1 MSIIQTWKTNIKA
14 QEALTKQFSEP
25 FDIKFIQADSS
36 GLGKFEIRRF
46 NPLLSIFPK
55 LESTFPG
62 IQKENVFLDKGYFL
76 HDAGVPVGNT
86 ERLQEFAEANYFEFS
101 PKPCFSGEVILNS
114 SPFEWVQNITGQ
126 YPNESGELL
135 ATLDEIKILDEV
147 LRNTPRFQ
155 REKLLGA
162 VFKVSP
168 SENYIL
174 TQRDKA
180 LNYLKDELKLSN
192 ISTTGYYQNIVLQDV
207 FLKEAAIEHL
217 KEVSAYHRSHHRI
230 VFKIDNE
237 AFEAFE
243 KNRESRNIF
252 YSSEDENNDKRGVI
266 LPTPE
271 GNEFSVSFS
280 GGISLS
286 DLRFEIFHFRKTFE
300 RYFHPSDIQTKHL
313 HILHQESS
321 VFFEHLYDLLPQ
333 DQFNISRSSDTV
345 AFDFQDKEEL
355 DKGIKKLD
363 NAKIADIDFHF
374 DDHKFKVTI
383 QHESALVD
391 LQQELAAIPSVSSEI
406 SSDQRKLIFY
416 CSFPNQELQHIL
428 QNRLRDILQAAMPEG
443 ASFRFHELTNGYLKY
458 HLSFKESEYLKDL
471 QKKLD
476 YLNGEEIS
484 IVNDNRNE
492 PIGTIAKVNLPYLN
506 VFFENFSEFSHPNDD
521 WLTVT
526 CELRGERDKIKRLA
540 DTVDIIFS
548 ERRPDIPNAKLTSI
562 LVNSSEATTPDG
574 DILRS
579 QNYLNT
585 KEAVASNLLSNNIN
599 EKQLEAVCKSLLAN
613 DLFMIQ
619 GPPGTGKS
627 TAISEIIWQH
637 IRKSREENEDQMR
650 VLVTSE
656 TNLAVDNAL
665 EKLRSNRHML
675 IKPIRF
681 GSEDKLDKEGRQFSL
696 EYLTKWVN
704 NELFLDEND
713 EVQDNILDSWIRQVK
728 NRSAEAESPDNQHV
742 LKRWQKILS
751 QKENLIRSTFYKNY
765 VANANVIGATC
776 SSIGKTNSIGKFT
789 SFFRNYC
796 QVVYP
801 SAYESFRASP
811 GRSKASALES
821 KKIEFDLVVQ
831 DEASK
836 ASPPELALPCLYGKK
851 SIIIGD
857 HRQLP
862 PMVDTN
868 EFLENLNN
876 LRRKSKVPAD
886 KREIS
891 SLIQYISENRNSFE
905 KSHFETL
912 FFGLHENLRTSF
924 DTQYRMHPGINETV
938 KQFYAEDGGL
948 QCGISEEDANSSD
961 LSNPMSRYH
970 GVTKTPKTHV
980 VWIET
985 KSPEIRKGTSR
996 FNPGEVQMIDWL
1008 LNQIYQNPGYS
1019 DFIDFWPEDALDEKQ
1034 VGIITFYG
1042 AQTGELNKLRYKY
1055 PDMPLRISPVDRF
1068 QGMERNII
1076 IVSLVRSNC
1085 IANFP
1090 NQPPNYE
1097 DFPELGYAKQTSLGF
1112 AEFPN
1117 RLNVALS
1124 RAKRLLV
1131 IVGNSDHFRT
1141 NPQYDSVYK
1150 TIENST
1156 YGRIMNANA
1165 VK

>member
-1 MSIIQTWKTNIKA
+1 MQVEVWKTNIKA

-25 FDIKFIQADSS
+25 FDIKLLQSDSS
-36 GLGKFEIRRF
+36 GLRKYEIKRL
-46 NPLLSIFPK
+46 NPLRSILPK
-55 LESTFPG
+55 LESTFPR
-62 IQKENVFLDKGYFL
+62 IQDENIFLDRGYIL
-76 HDAGVPVGNT
+76 HDANTPVRNI

-101 PKPCFSGEVILNS
+101 AKPCFSGEVVLSN
-114 SPFEWVQNITGQ
+114 SPFEWVREITGQ
-126 YPNESGELL
+126 YPDETGELL
-135 ATLDEIKILDEV
+135 ATFNKLERLDEV
-147 LRNTPRFQ
+147 LQDTPRFQ
-155 REKLLGA
+155 RDNLLGA
-162 VFKVSP
+162 VFKVTP
-168 SENYIL
+168 SETYL
-174 TQRDKA
+174 VDQRDKA
-180 LNYLKDELKLSN
+180 LNYLSQELKLTN
-192 ISTTGYYQNIVLQDV
+192 ITTTGYHQNIVLQDA

-217 KEVSAYHRSHHRI
+217 KEISAYHRSHHGI
-230 VFKIDNE
+230 VFTIDKE
-237 AFEAFE
+237 AFDVFE
-243 KNRESRNIF
+243 KNRKSRNIF
-252 YSSEDENNDKRGVI
+252 YSSEDVNNDKQGII
-266 LPTPE
+266 LPTPHD
-271 GNEFSVSFS
+271 NEFQLSFS

-300 RYFHPSDIQTKHL
+300 RYFDKSDIQVKHL
-313 HILHQESS
+313 HILHQESN

-345 AFDFQDKEEL
+345 AFDFQNKEEL
-355 DKGIKKLD
+355 DKGIEKLQ
-363 NAKIADIDFHF
+363 NTKIADIDYHL
-374 DDHKFKVTI
+374 DNHKFKVKI
-383 QHESALVD
+383 EHESAIVD
-391 LQQELAAIPSVSSEI
+391 LQQELGAIPSVSSEI
-406 SSDQRKLIFY
+406 SPDQRKLVFY

-428 QNRLRDILQAAMPEG
+428 QNRVRDILQTAMPEG
-443 ASFRFHELTNGYLKY
+443 ASYHFHELQNGFLKY

-471 QKKLD
+471 QKKFE
-476 YLNGEEIS
+476 YLNGEVIS
-484 IVNDNRNE
+484 IVNDHRNE
-492 PIGTIAKVNLPYLN
+492 PIGTIGKVNLPYLE
-506 VFFENFSEFSHPNDD
+506 VLFEDFAESAHPQDD
-521 WLTVT
+521 WITVT
-526 CELRGERDKIKRLA
+526 CELRGERDKIKRLS
-540 DTVDIIFS
+540 DTVDTIFS
-548 ERRPDIPNAKLTSI
+548 DQNLEIPNTRLTSI
-562 LVNSSEATTPDG
+562 LIDSSVANTLDG

-579 QNYLNT
+579 QDYL
-585 KEAVASNLLSNNIN
+585 KAREAVTNNLLSNKIN
-599 EKQLEAVCKSLLAN
+599 AKQLEAVCKSLLAE

-627 TAISEIIWQH
+627 TAISELIWQH
-637 IRKSREENEDQMR
+637 IRKSREKNRDQTR

-665 EKLRSNRHML
+665 EKLRSDSHML

-681 GSEDKLDKEGRQFSL
+681 GSEDKLDKEGRQFAL
-696 EYLTKWVN
+696 EHLTKWADSDLLLDG
-704 NELFLDEND
+704 NEDAK
-713 EVQDNILDSWIRQVK
+713 DNILDSWIKQVK
-728 NRSAEAESPDNQHV
+728 SRSAKAESPDNQNV
-742 LKRWQKILS
+742 LRRWQEILS
-751 QKENLIRSTFYKNY
+751 KKGVLIRSSFYKNY
-765 VANANVIGATC
+765 VSNANVIGATC

-801 SAYESFRASP
+801 VAYERFRSSP
-811 GRSKASALES
+811 SQSTASALKS

-851 SIIIGD
+851 SIVIGD

-868 EFLENLNN
+868 EFFENLKE
-876 LRRKSKVPAD
+876 LRRKSKVPED

-891 SLIQYISENRNSFE
+891 SLIQYISENRDSFE
-905 KSHFETL
+905 KSHFESL

-938 KQFYAEDGGL
+938 RQFYSEDGGL
-948 QCGISEEDANSSD
+948 QCGISEDDANSPD

-970 GVTKTPKTHV
+970 GVTKTQKTHV
-980 VWIET
+980 VWIDT

-996 FNPGEVQMIDWL
+996 YNPGEVEKIDL
-1008 LNQIYQNPGYS
+1008 LLGKINQHPGYK
-1019 DFIDFWPEDALDEKQ
+1019 DFINFWPTEALDEKQ
-1034 VGIITFYG
+1034 IGIITFYG
-1042 AQTGELNKLRYKY
+1042 AQTGELNKLRDKY

-1097 DFPELGYAKQTSLGF
+1097 DFPELGYAKQSSLGF

-1131 IVGNSDHFRT
+1131 IVGNADHFRA
-1141 NPQYDSVYK
+1141 NSKYNRVYE
-1150 TIENST
+1150 TIKNSP
-1156 YGRIMNANA
+1156 YGKIMNANT

>member
-1 MSIIQTWKTNIKA
+1 MSIIQTWKTYIKA
-14 QEALTKQFSEP
+14 KDTLTREYTEP
-25 FDIKFIQADSS
+25 FDIKLESVESDV
-36 GLGKFEIRRF
+36 GKFKVRSID
-46 NPLLSIFPK
+46 PLSLIFPE
-55 LESTFPG
+55 LESCFQG
-62 IQKENVFLDKGYFL
+62 ISKENIFLDKGYFL
-76 HDAGVPVGNT
+76 HNAGLAVGNT
-86 ERLQEFAEANYFEFS
+86 ERLHEFAEANHFEFS
-101 PKPCFSGEVILNS
+101 SKPCFSGEVILND
-114 SPFEWVQNITGQ
+114 SPFEWVRNITGQ
-126 YPNESGELL
+126 YPNQSGALL
-135 ATLDEIKILDEV
+135 ATLDEIETLDEV
-147 LRNTPRFQ
+147 LCNTPRFQ

-162 VFKVSP
+162 IFKVSP
-168 SENYIL
+168 SEHYIL
-174 TQRDKA
+174 TERDKA
-180 LNYLKDELKLSN
+180 LNYLKNELKLSN
-192 ISTTGYYQNIVLQDV
+192 ISITGYYQNIILQDV
-207 FLKEAAIEHL
+207 FLKEAVIENL

-237 AFEAFE
+237 AFEAFK

-252 YSSEDENNDKRGVI
+252 YSSEDESNNKQGVI

-271 GNEFSVSFS
+271 GNEFSISFS

-286 DLRFEIFHFRKTFE
+286 DLRFEIFHFRKSFE
-300 RYFHPSDIQTKHL
+300 RYFDPSDIQIKHL
-313 HILHQESS
+313 HILHQESG

-333 DQFNISRSSDTV
+333 DQFNISRSSETV
-345 AFDFQDKEEL
+345 AFDFQDKDEL
-355 DKGIKKLD
+355 DKGIKKLE
-363 NAKIADIDFHF
+363 NSKIADIDYHF
-374 DDHKFKVTI
+374 DNHRFKVTI
-383 QHESALVD
+383 QHESTLVD
-391 LQQELAAIPSVSSEI
+391 LQQKLAVIPSVSSEI
-406 SSDQRKLIFY
+406 SQDQKKLIFY
-416 CSFPNQELQHIL
+416 CSFPNQGLQHIL
-428 QNRLRDILQAAMPEG
+428 QNRISDVLQAAIPEG
-443 ASFRFHELTNGYLKY
+443 ASLRFHELNNGYLKY
-458 HLSFKESEYLKDL
+458 HLSFQESEYLKDL

-484 IVNDNRNE
+484 IVNDYKNE
-492 PIGTIAKVNLPYLN
+492 PIGTITRINLPYIN
-506 VFFENFSEFSHPNDD
+506 VLFENFSEYTHPKDD
-521 WLTVT
+521 WITVT

-540 DTVDIIFS
+540 DTVDTIFS
-548 ERRPDIPNAKLTSI
+548 ERRPDIPNPKLTSI
-562 LVNSSEATTPDG
+562 LVNSGEATTLDG

-579 QNYLNT
+579 QDYLNA
-585 KEAVASNLLSNNIN
+585 KESVASNLLSNNIN
-599 EKQLEAVCKSLLAN
+599 AKQLEAVCKSLLAN

-627 TAISEIIWQH
+627 TAISEVIWQH
-637 IRKSREENEDQMR
+637 IRKSREEDENQMR

-665 EKLRSNRHML
+665 EKLRSDRHML

-681 GSEDKLDKEGRQFSL
+681 GSEDKLDKEGKQFSL

-704 NELFLDEND
+704 NDLPLDEND
-713 EVQDNILDSWIRQVK
+713 EAQDNILDGWIKQVK
-728 NRSAEAESPDNQHV
+728 KRSVEAESPDNQHI
-742 LKRWQKILS
+742 LKRWQEILTD
-751 QKENLIRSTFYKNY
+751 KENLIRSTFYKNY

-776 SSIGKTNSIGKFT
+776 SSISKTNSIGNLT
-789 SFFRNYC
+789 RFFRNYC

-801 SAYESFRASP
+801 SAYERFRENP
-811 GRSKASALES
+811 GRATAFALRS

-868 EFLENLNN
+868 EFLENLKH
-876 LRRKSKVPAD
+876 LMRKSKVTED
-886 KREIS
+886 KQEIS
-891 SLIQYISENRNSFE
+891 SLIQYISQNRDSFE

-912 FFGLHENLRTSF
+912 FYGINENLRTSF

-948 QCGISEEDANSSD
+948 QCGISEEDANSPD

-970 GVTKTPKTHV
+970 GVTKTSETHV

-985 KSPEIRKGTSR
+985 KTPEIRKGTSR

-1008 LNQIYQNPGYS
+1008 LNKIYHSPGYS
-1019 DFIDFWPEDALDEKQ
+1019 EFVDFWPEDALDEKQ

-1042 AQTGELNKLRYKY
+1042 AQTGELKKLRFKY

-1150 TIENST
+1150 TIESSP